1 MKSHPPDWSPVE
13 DDILRKNYQTEK
25 SVAHL
30 VDLLPGRSESGI
42 NQRAARLGI
51 KRRADVRSAILAS
64 LAQRGEATSYDVAS
78 DVGLDVSTIRHY
90 LRDLKNAKLVHKSD
104 KVIKP
109 NAVFRCQVVLWA
121 AGDGTDAVAPKE
133 WHRSGLKSVDIPPR
147 DEITAA
153 LFGSAPA
160 MSAPAITGRLI
171 MQEMQ

>member
-1 MKSHPPDWSPVE
+1 MSHPPDWSPVE

-25 SVAHL
+25 SVACL

-51 KRRADVRSAILAS
+51 KRRADVRGAILAS
-64 LAQRGEATSYDVAS
+64 LTQCGGATSYDVAS

-90 LRDLKNAKLVHKSD
+90 LRDMKSAKLVHKSD
-104 KVIKP
+104 KAIVP
-109 NAVFRCQVVLWA
+109 NAVFRCAVALWA
-121 AGDGTDAVAPKE
+121 AGDGKDAVAPKE
-133 WHRSGLKSVDIPPR
+133 WHRAVMKAVDIPPR

-153 LFGSAPA
+153 LFGSAPT